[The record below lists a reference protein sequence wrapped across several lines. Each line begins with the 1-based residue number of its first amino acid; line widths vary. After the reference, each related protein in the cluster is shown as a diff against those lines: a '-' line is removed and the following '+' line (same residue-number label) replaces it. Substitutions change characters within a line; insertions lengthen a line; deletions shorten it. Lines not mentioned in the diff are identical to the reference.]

1 MDKSQYERRSEEAL
15 MWIQALWRG
24 FVQGWREA
32 LLSEKDKNFV
42 IISGAAIGALVVILL
57 ALQ

>member
-1 MDKSQYERRSEEAL
+1 MCKSHFERRSEETL
-15 MWIQALWRG
+15 MWAQAFWRG

-32 LLSEKDKNFV
+32 LLSERDKYFFV
-42 IISGAAIGALVVILL
+42 ISGAVIGALAVILL

>member
-1 MDKSQYERRSEEAL
+1 
-15 MWIQALWRG
+15 MWAQAFWRG

-32 LLSEKDKNFV
+32 LLSERDKYFLV
-42 IISGAAIGALVVILL
+42 ISGAVIGALAVILL